1 MLFTTLIEKSY
12 KNILKPLFFKKD
24 PEDVHDRM
32 LKFGQILGK
41 ITLLNFITKLVFDF
55 NHAKLKQEVDG
66 LTYRNPVGLSAG
78 FDKDANLL
86 KVIHNVGF
94 SFAEIGSVTL
104 HPYEGNPKPRL
115 YRLKKDKGLVVF
127 YGLKNIGVDKIIKK
141 IKKDYKPLT
150 GNVLGIS
157 IARTNSA
164 QASGLEEGIDDYT
177 KSLDKIVVAGV
188 GDYYTINISC
198 PNTFYG
204 EPYSTPERLEK
215 LLVSL
220 LKIKIEKPIYLKMP
234 INLPWDKFDLL
245 LETAV
250 KHHIS
255 GVIIGNLNKDRNSE
269 YITEKYPEDMRGGVS
284 GIPTRELSNN
294 LIRKTYLKYKDKLTI
309 IGVGGID
316 SAESAYE
323 KICYGANLVQM
334 ITGMIF
340 NGPQL
345 IGQINKGLVELLEK
359 DGYENISEAIGS
371 KV

>member
-1 MLFTTLIEKSY
+1 MIFTKTIEFSY
-12 KNILKPLFFKKD
+12 KNILKPVFFKSD

-32 LKFGQILGK
+32 LKIGQILGN
-41 ITLLNFITKLVFDF
+41 ITPLNILTKTVFNYDDE
-55 NHAKLKQEVDG
+55 KLSQRVDNVY
-66 LTYRNPVGLSAG
+66 YRNPVGLSAG
-78 FDKDANLL
+78 FDKDANLI

-94 SFAEIGSVTL
+94 SFTEIGSVTL

-115 YRLKKDKGLVVF
+115 YRLKTDKGLVVF
-127 YGLKNIGVDKIIKK
+127 YGLKNIGVDRIISK
-141 IKKDYKPLT
+141 IKKHYKSIH

-164 QASGLEEGIDDYT
+164 QASGLDEGINDYT
-177 KSLDKIVVAGV
+177 KSLEKLVEAGV
-188 GDYYTINISC
+188 GNYYTINISC

-204 EPYSTPERLEK
+204 EPYSTPERLDK
-215 LLVSL
+215 LLTSL
-220 LKIKIEKPIYLKMP
+220 LKVETTKPIYLKMP
-234 INLPWDKFDLL
+234 INLPWDKFDPLL
-245 LETAV
+245 QVAV
-250 KHHIS
+250 EHS
-255 GVIIGNLNKDRNSE
+255 VAGVIIGNLNKDRNSK

-294 LIRKTYLKYKDKLTI
+294 LIKQTYKKYKDKLTI

-316 SAESAYE
+316 SAETAYQ
-323 KICYGANLVQM
+323 KICYGATLVQL

-359 DGYENISEAIGS
+359 DGYKNINEAIGS
-371 KV
+371 KE

>member
-1 MLFTTLIEKSY
+1 MILTSLIENSY
-12 KNILKPLFFKKD
+12 KNILKPVFFKKD

-32 LKFGQILGK
+32 LKVGQILGNVSPLRSL
-41 ITLLNFITKLVFDF
+41 TRLLFDYDHEKLV
-55 NHAKLKQEVDG
+55 QRVDG

-141 IKKDYKPLT
+141 IKHNYTSTK
-150 GNVLGIS
+150 GNILGVS

-164 QASGLEEGIDDYT
+164 QASGFEEGIDDYT
-177 KSLDKIVVAGV
+177 KSFEKLVQANI

-204 EPYSTPERLEK
+204 EPYSTPERLDK
-215 LLVSL
+215 LLSSIV
-220 LKIKIEKPIYLKMP
+220 KIKTEKPVYLKMP
-234 INLPWDKFDLL
+234 INLSWDKFEPLL
-245 LETAV
+245 TTSIKYNIA
-250 KHHIS
+250 

-269 YITEKYPEDMRGGVS
+269 YIKEKYPEEMRGGVS

-294 LIRKTYLKYKDKLTI
+294 LIRLTYKKYKEQLTI

-323 KICYGANLVQM
+323 KICYGATLVQM

-345 IGQINKGLVELLEK
+345 IGQINKGLVELMEEE
-359 DGYENISEAIGS
+359 GYKNISEAIGS